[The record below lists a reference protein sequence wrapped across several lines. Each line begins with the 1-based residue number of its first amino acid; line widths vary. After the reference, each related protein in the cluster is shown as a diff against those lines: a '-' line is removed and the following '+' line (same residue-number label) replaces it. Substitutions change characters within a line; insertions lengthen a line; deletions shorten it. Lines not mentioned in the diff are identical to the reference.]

1 MKQLALV
8 IILISAIFSACS
20 KPSGHNEGVQRAIHI
35 ALAQAPLNLDPRFAT
50 DAASARINRLL
61 YRSLIDFDEHSLPVP
76 SLAGWQ
82 QISPVIYRFK
92 LQQQGRVFHNG
103 SSLTAEDVAVTY
115 QSFTQLKSSPLSNE
129 FANIQQVKVVDVD
142 TLDFYL
148 KEEDKNFPARL
159 VIGILPASLVKSGHD
174 FAHQP
179 IGSGPLK
186 LISWS
191 GRLVLERTADH
202 QLFDLSEVKD
212 QTVRVLKLMRGEVDM
227 LQGDLPPEL
236 AKYLGQQADI
246 TVQSGAGTNFSYIGL
261 NMQDALLSKPAV
273 RLAIA
278 HAIDTPEIIRQ
289 ALVADSRQAGAILP
303 PEYWAG
309 NATLIPYD
317 YNPKQARELLLKAG
331 IQLPLKL
338 TYKTSTDAQRVRL
351 ATIMQA
357 QMQPAGIDLEI
368 RSLDWGTFFD
378 DIQHGKFQ
386 LYGLTW
392 VGIKTPEI
400 YRLAFHSQS
409 VPPRG
414 ANRGQ
419 LNDKNLDQLIAS
431 ENWPAVTQYVH
442 EQLPYIPLWYEG
454 QFVAMRKDL
463 TGYGL
468 KRDGSLDGLVTIHLH

>member
-8 IILISAIFSACS
+8 IILISACFSACS
-20 KPSGHNEGVQRAIHI
+20 KPTEPNKNAQQAIRI
-35 ALAQAPLNLDPRFAT
+35 GLAQAPLNLDPRFAT

-61 YRSLIDFDEHSLPVP
+61 YRSLVDFDEHSLPVP
-76 SLAGWQ
+76 SLANWQ
-82 QISPVIYRFK
+82 QISPFIYRFK
-92 LQQQGRVFHNG
+92 LQQQGRIFHHDAA
-103 SSLTAEDVAVTY
+103 LTADDVAATY
-115 QSFTQLKSSPLSNE
+115 QSFTQLKGSPLSNE

-142 TLDFYL
+142 TVDFYL
-148 KEEDKNFPARL
+148 KTADPQFPSRL
-159 VIGILPASLVKSGHD
+159 IIGILPADLIKSGHD

-186 LISWS
+186 LVSWNS
-191 GRLVLERTADH
+191 QLVLERVVD
-202 QLFDLSEVKD
+202 QQIFSFSEVKD

-227 LQGDLPPEL
+227 LQSDLPPEL
-236 AKYLGQQADI
+236 VKYLSQQPEI
-246 TVQSGAGTNFSYIGL
+246 TVQSAQGANFSYIGL
-261 NMQDALLSKPAV
+261 NMQDALLSKPEV

-278 HAIDTPEIIRQ
+278 HAIDTPAIIMQ
-289 ALVADSRQAGAILP
+289 VLVADSRQAGAILP
-303 PEYWAG
+303 PEHWAG
-309 NATLIPYD
+309 NAALTPYD
-317 YNPKQARELLLKAG
+317 YNPKLARELLIKSG

-338 TYKTSTDAQRVRL
+338 VYKTSTDAQRVRL

-357 QMQPAGIDLEI
+357 QMQAAGIDLEI

-392 VGIKTPEI
+392 VGIKTPEV
-400 YRLAFHSQS
+400 YRLAFHRQS
-409 VPPRG
+409 IPPKG

-419 LNDKNLDQLIAS
+419 FKDAKLDQLIGA

-454 QFVAMRKDL
+454 QFVAMHKGLVD
-463 TGYGL
+463 YGL
-468 KRDGSLDGLVTIHLH
+468 KADGSLDGLATIHRN